1 MRNDVDTLSI
11 SDLVDF
17 EAQPFKVL
25 DDEAMQEL
33 VDSIKNVGVLVPI
46 IVRKMKGIK
55 SDQDMKYEIISGHRR
70 KRACELAGRDT
81 IPAVVAKLN
90 DDEAAILLVD
100 SNLQR
105 EKLLPSERAYAYKLK
120 LEALKHQGIKNDFT
134 CGHDVH
140 KLKSRDEIGKAFGE
154 SGRQVQR
161 YIRLTELIYQLLDKV
176 DEDIIKFIAGVE
188 VSYLDTKHQ
197 ILLND
202 VIDYNCYEVNAKQGT
217 QIKKHYLDGDLSE
230 DKINEILEG
239 EKSKKPKEKISINYT
254 RLKEYF
260 PKEYTP
266 QQCEEALWEILDKW
280 FKG

>member
-1 MRNDVDTLSI
+1 MRNDVEILPI
-11 SDLVDF
+11 KDLVDF
-17 EAQPFKVL
+17 EAQPFKVV

-33 VDSIKNVGVLVPI
+33 VDSIKTVGVLVPI
-46 IVRKMKGIK
+46 IVRRIK
-55 SDQDMKYEIISGHRR
+55 DGKYEIISGHRR
-70 KRACELAGRDT
+70 KRACILAGKNT
-81 IPAVVAKLN
+81 IPAVVTELN

-105 EKLLPSERAYAYKLK
+105 EKLLPSERAYAYKMK
-120 LEALKHQGIKNDFT
+120 LEALKHQGIKNEFT

-188 VSYLDTKHQ
+188 ISYLDTRHQ

-202 VIDYNCYEVNAKQGT
+202 TIDYNCCEVNAKQGT
-217 QIKKHYLDGDLSE
+217 QIKKHYLDGTLSKE
-230 DKINEILEG
+230 KMNEILKE
-239 EKSKKPKEKISINYT
+239 EKIQQKKEKISINYT
-254 RLKEYF
+254 KLKEYF

-266 QQCEEALWEILDKW
+266 QQCEEALWDILDKW
-280 FKG
+280 FNK

>member
-1 MRNDVDTLSI
+1 MRKDVDILPI
-11 SDLVDF
+11 KDLVDF
-17 EAQPFKVL
+17 EAQPFKVV

-33 VDSIKNVGVLVPI
+33 ADSVRTVGVLVPI
-46 IVRKMKGIK
+46 IVRQMKVG
-55 SDQDMKYEIISGHRR
+55 KYEIISGHRR
-70 KRACELAGRDT
+70 KRACEIVGKNT
-81 IPAVVAKLN
+81 IPAVVVKLN

-120 LEALKHQGIKNDFT
+120 LEALKHQGIKNEFT

-140 KLKSRDEIGKAFGE
+140 KSKTRDEIGKSFGE

-188 VSYLDTKHQ
+188 ISYLDTKHQ

-202 VIDYNCYEVNAKQGT
+202 VIEYNCCEVNAKQGT
-217 QIKKHYLDGDLSE
+217 QLKKHYLEGDLSE
-230 DKINEILEG
+230 DKMNEILKE
-239 EKSKKPKEKISINYT
+239 EKILEKTEKISINYT
-254 RLKEYF
+254 RLKKYF
-260 PKEYTP
+260 PKEYT
-266 QQCEEALWEILDKW
+266 QKQCEEALWEILDKW
-280 FKG
+280 FGKNK

>member
-1 MRNDVDTLSI
+1 MRNDVEILQI
-11 SDLVDF
+11 EDLVDF
-17 EAQPFKVL
+17 EAQPFKVV

-33 VDSIKNVGVLVPI
+33 ADSIKTVGVLVPI
-46 IVRKMKGIK
+46 IVRPMK
-55 SDQDMKYEIISGHRR
+55 DRKYEIIAGHRR
-70 KRACELAGRDT
+70 KRACILAGKNS
-81 IPAVVAKLN
+81 IPARILELN
-90 DDEAAILLVD
+90 DDQAAILLVD

-120 LEALKHQGIKNDFT
+120 LEALKHQGIKNEFT
-134 CGHDVH
+134 CGQNDH
-140 KLKSRDEIGKAFGE
+140 KLKSRDEVGE
-154 SGRQVQR
+154 KFDMSGRQVQR

-230 DKINEILEG
+230 DKINEILKG
-239 EKSKKPKEKISINYT
+239 EESKKIKEKISINYT
-254 RLKEYF
+254 KLKEYF

-280 FKG
+280 FNE

>member
-1 MRNDVDTLSI
+1 MQWETVTYLKI
-11 SDLVDF
+11 EDLVDF
-17 EAQPFKVL
+17 EAQLFKVV

-33 VDSIKNVGVLVPI
+33 ADSIKTVGVLVPI
-46 IVRKMKGIK
+46 IVRPMKNG
-55 SDQDMKYEIISGHRR
+55 KYEIIAGHRR
-70 KRACELAGRDT
+70 KRASILAGNNT
-81 IPAVVAKLN
+81 IPARILKL
-90 DDEAAILLVD
+90 DDDQAAILLVD

-120 LEALKHQGIKNDFT
+120 LEALKHQGIKNEFT
-134 CGHDVH
+134 CRHHVD
-140 KLKSRDEIGKAFGE
+140 KLKSADVVGQAFGE

-217 QIKKHYLDGDLSE
+217 QIKKHYLDGDLSG
-230 DKINEILEG
+230 DKINEILKG
-239 EKSKKPKEKISINYT
+239 EESKKIKEKISINYT

-266 QQCEEALWEILDKW
+266 QQCEESLWEILDKW
-280 FKG
+280 INK

>member
-1 MRNDVDTLSI
+1 MRNDVEILPI
-11 SDLVDF
+11 KDLVDF
-17 EAQPFKVL
+17 EAQPFKVV

-33 VDSIKNVGVLVPI
+33 VDSIKTVGVLVPI
-46 IVRKMKGIK
+46 IVRQMKDG
-55 SDQDMKYEIISGHRR
+55 KYEIISGHRR
-70 KRACELAGRDT
+70 KRACILAGKNT
-81 IPAVVAKLN
+81 IPAVVTQLN

-105 EKLLPSERAYAYKLK
+105 EKLLPSERAYAYKMK
-120 LEALKHQGIKNDFT
+120 LEALKHQGIKNKFT
-134 CGHDVH
+134 CGQSDH
-140 KLKSRDEIGKAFGE
+140 KLKSRDEVGE
-154 SGRQVQR
+154 KFDMSGRQVQR

-230 DKINEILEG
+230 EKINEILKG
-239 EKSKKPKEKISINYT
+239 EEIKKTKEKISINYT
-254 RLKEYF
+254 KLKKYF

-280 FKG
+280 FEK

>member
-1 MRNDVDTLSI
+1 MWENITYLKI
-11 SDLVDF
+11 EDLVDF
-17 EAQPFKVL
+17 EAQPFKVV

-33 VDSIKNVGVLVPI
+33 VDSIKTVGVLVPI
-46 IVRKMKGIK
+46 IVRRMKEG
-55 SDQDMKYEIISGHRR
+55 KYEIISGHRR
-70 KRACELAGRDT
+70 KRASEIAGMNT
-81 IPAVVAKLN
+81 IPAVVVKLN

-120 LEALKHQGIKNDFT
+120 LEALKHQGIKKYFT
-134 CGHDVH
+134 SRHDVGR
-140 KLKSRDEIGKAFGE
+140 LESADVVGEAFGE

-230 DKINEILEG
+230 NKIN
-239 EKSKKPKEKISINYT
+239 
-254 RLKEYF
+254 
-260 PKEYTP
+260 
-266 QQCEEALWEILDKW
+266 D
-280 FKG
+280 

>member
-1 MRNDVDTLSI
+1 MQWESVTYLKID
-11 SDLVDF
+11 DLVDF
-17 EAQPFKVL
+17 EAQPFKVV

-33 VDSIKNVGVLVPI
+33 VDSIKTVGVLVPI
-46 IVRKMKGIK
+46 IVRRIK
-55 SDQDMKYEIISGHRR
+55 DGKYEIISGHRR
-70 KRACELAGRDT
+70 KRACILAGKNT
-81 IPAVVAKLN
+81 IPAVVTELN

-105 EKLLPSERAYAYKLK
+105 EKLLPSERAYAYKMK
-120 LEALKHQGIKNDFT
+120 LEALKHQGIKNKFT
-134 CGHDVH
+134 CGQNDH
-140 KLKSRDEIGKAFGE
+140 KLKSRDEVGE
-154 SGRQVQR
+154 KFDMSGRQVQR

-188 VSYLDTKHQ
+188 ISYLDTRHQ

-202 VIDYNCYEVNAKQGT
+202 TIDYNCCEVNAKQGT

-230 DKINEILEG
+230 DKMNEILKG
-239 EKSKKPKEKISINYT
+239 EEIKKPKEKISINYT

-280 FKG
+280 FRK

>member
-1 MRNDVDTLSI
+1 MRNDVEILPI
-11 SDLVDF
+11 RDLVDF
-17 EAQPFKVL
+17 EAQPFKVV

-33 VDSIKNVGVLVPI
+33 VDSIKTVGVLVPI
-46 IVRKMKGIK
+46 IVRRIK
-55 SDQDMKYEIISGHRR
+55 DGKYEIISGHRR
-70 KRACELAGRDT
+70 KRACILAGKNT
-81 IPAVVAKLN
+81 IPAVVTELN

-105 EKLLPSERAYAYKLK
+105 EKLLPSERAYAYKMK
-120 LEALKHQGIKNDFT
+120 LEALKHQGIKNEFT

-176 DEDIIKFIAGVE
+176 DENIIKFIAGVE
-188 VSYLDTKHQ
+188 ISYLDTRHQ
-197 ILLND
+197 IMLND
-202 VIDYNCYEVNAKQGT
+202 VVDYNCCEVNAKQGT

-230 DKINEILEG
+230 DKINEILKG
-239 EKSKKPKEKISINYT
+239 EEIRKIKEKISINYT

-266 QQCEEALWEILDKW
+266 QLCEEALWDILDKW
-280 FKG
+280 FKK

>member
-1 MRNDVDTLSI
+1 MKNVVILSI
-11 SDLVDF
+11 NDLVDF
-17 EAQPFKVL
+17 DAQPFNVV

-33 VDSIKNVGVLVPI
+33 TDSIKTVGVLVPI
-46 IVRKMKGIK
+46 IVRRMTDGR
-55 SDQDMKYEIISGHRR
+55 YEIISGHRR
-70 KRACELAGRDT
+70 KRACEILGKDT
-81 IPAVVAKLN
+81 IPAIIMELN

-120 LEALKHQGIKNDFT
+120 LEALKHQGVKNEFT
-134 CGHDVH
+134 CRHHVD
-140 KLKSRDEIGKAFGE
+140 KLKSADVVGQSFGE

-230 DKINEILEG
+230 DKINEILKG
-239 EKSKKPKEKISINYT
+239 EESKKIKEKISINYT

-266 QQCEEALWEILDKW
+266 QQCEEALWKILDKW
-280 FKG
+280 FRK

>member
-1 MRNDVDTLSI
+1 MRKDVEILQI
-11 SDLVDF
+11 KDLVDF
-17 EAQPFKVL
+17 EAQPFKVV

-33 VDSIKNVGVLVPI
+33 VDSIKTVGVLVPV
-46 IVRKMKGIK
+46 IVRQMKDG
-55 SDQDMKYEIISGHRR
+55 KYEIISGHRR
-70 KRACELAGRDT
+70 KRASEIAGNNT
-81 IPAVVAKLN
+81 IPAVVADLN

-120 LEALKHQGIKNDFT
+120 LEALKHQGIKNEFT
-134 CGHDVH
+134 CRHHVD
-140 KLKSRDEIGKAFGE
+140 KLKSADIVGQSFGE

-188 VSYLDTKHQ
+188 ISYLDTSHQ

-202 VIDYNCYEVNAKQGT
+202 AIDYNCCDVNAKQGT
-217 QIKKHYLDGDLSE
+217 QIKKHYLEGTLSE
-230 DKINEILEG
+230 EKINEILTE
-239 EKSKKPKEKISINYT
+239 EKIQQKKEKISINYT

-266 QQCEEALWEILDKW
+266 QQCVEALWEILDKW
-280 FKG
+280 FRK